1 MGRSKNLAQTGLTVS
16 LTVKEIYQRLCPKCK
31 KKVRELIKE
40 KITEDM
46 VNQVLGEKP

>member
-1 MGRSKNLAQTGLTVS
+1 MAKTGLSIS
-16 LTVKEIYQRLCPKCK
+16 LTVKEIYERLCPKCK
-31 KKVRELIKE
+31 RKVRELIKE